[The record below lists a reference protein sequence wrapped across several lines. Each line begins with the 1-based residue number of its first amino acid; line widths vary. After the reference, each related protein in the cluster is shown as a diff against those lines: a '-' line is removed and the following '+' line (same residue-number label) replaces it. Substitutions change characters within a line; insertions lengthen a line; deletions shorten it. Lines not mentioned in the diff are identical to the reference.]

1 MKKAIMVLL
10 LILEIGMM
18 SVLIYLLC
26 SQKNTLT
33 ITEQSFEF
41 LLTLISIAISI
52 WAGLNIYNVIE
63 KSEFEHLKKEVENE
77 KKSYENTVMILTKQL
92 ASAKNDLKELYE
104 QQKEITE
111 NIVEERR
118 SIFEANLNIN
128 NTWYKPFKE
137 LCHDNNSQTTFK
149 IFGYL
154 TQVEKMYY
162 GAYKADEQNVSIEA
176 LKYCEEGL
184 DILNTCKKLFD
195 NSAYCTSK
203 NNLWYSFYLQIRES
217 DFYYFMGNY
226 YRLYAR
232 NNEKSK
238 SYYER
243 ELDILKHIDYLI
255 RESELNINDSFC
267 LAKHYNTIAVSYVF
281 LMDLVDPSQSMYQE
295 YSLMAYRYS
304 QNSIDTKYANSKAY
318 RNYGVILERRKEY
331 NRAKAAYK
339 KSVSKNPR
347 EYKSYLCLASLLLKE
362 ITQQLEIEHKDS
374 FIFKKVSLSQKKH
387 LKKQLENI
395 LANLNLG
402 MGYAP
407 VTDDFHNK
415 LGWCYSFLCLLEDD
429 PSQALFYYNEGERH
443 LNIVEQVRPEITK
456 KNKNRL
462 HSIGIQ
468 KNIFVKEMAVA

>member
-1 MKKAIMVLL
+1 MK
-10 LILEIGMM
+10 
-18 SVLIYLLC
+18 
-26 SQKNTLT
+26 
-33 ITEQSFEF
+33 
-41 LLTLISIAISI
+41 
-52 WAGLNIYNVIE
+52 
-63 KSEFEHLKKEVENE
+63 
-77 KKSYENTVMILTKQL
+77 
-92 ASAKNDLKELYE
+92 
-104 QQKEITE
+104 
-111 NIVEERR
+111 
-118 SIFEANLNIN
+118 NLNLI
-128 NTWYKPFKE
+128 
-137 LCHDNNSQTTFK
+137 
-149 IFGYL
+149 
-154 TQVEKMYY
+154 
-162 GAYKADEQNVSIEA
+162 
-176 LKYCEEGL
+176 
-184 DILNTCKKLFD
+184 
-195 NSAYCTSK
+195 
-203 NNLWYSFYLQIRES
+203 
-217 DFYYFMGNY
+217 
-226 YRLYAR
+226 
-232 NNEKSK
+232 K